1 MAFKN
6 YDFENFPRPFILVQL
21 FHHKLTLLGEGFKSP
36 NQGRWGQV
44 VGPQA
49 PQFKKEKRGDPVT
62 LPNNDKRSKTSNTTI
77 LVQ

>member
-49 PQFKKEKRGDPVT
+49 PQFKRKRGAIPS
-62 LPNNDKRSKTSNTTI
+62 PFPTI
-77 LVQ
+77 TRGQKHQIPQF